1 MRTCTGIILN
11 HPHSKLLRIV
21 KKLQVEVEGLLAVQQ
36 SIGDKKIDLPT
47 IAMPTF
53 PKCRRQ
59 TLLRRRSDMYNN
71 TDTEKT
77 HVGIH

>member
-21 KKLQVEVEGLLAVQQ
+21 KKLQVEVVGLLAVQQ
-36 SIGDKKIDLPT
+36 TLVDKTIDLPT

-59 TLLRRRSDMYNN
+59 TLLHRRSDMHTN

-77 HVGIH
+77 NVGIH